1 MNKWEVYR
9 CEFPHG
15 RRQWCA
21 MNRGDYW
28 SDRYFDTHTEAIAY
42 ADQRARTLEV
52 VVPPGMK
59 VSSAVRVTTRGAFAE
74 IGTHDENAS
83 TTVNFDELWTIL
95 EDHAAALVVL
105 ARGLKEEE

>member
-1 MNKWEVYR
+1 MNKWEVYQ
-9 CEFPHG
+9 CLSPGG

-21 MNRGDYW
+21 MNRSDYW
-28 SDRYFDTHTEAIAY
+28 SDRYFDTHAEALAY
-42 ADQRARTLEV
+42 AYQRARTLEV

-59 VSSAVRVTTRGAFAE
+59 VSSAVRVTTGGAFAE
-74 IGTHDENAS
+74 IGSHDEKAL
-83 TTVNFDELWTIL
+83 TTVNFDDLWEVL